1 MARTGKS
8 LTNHAGTKA
17 LALLA
22 ALALWILIPLE
33 ESSQELFEASVR
45 YVGVAPGFEVDA
57 EQTASP
63 FLLLEGAG
71 PLLAA
76 LRGDGLTIETD
87 CSGLAEG
94 EQRTTA
100 ISDLSLS
107 LPTGVKL
114 VRAVPAQ
121 LHFSLQRSV
130 EAEVTVYPTWS
141 GAESS
146 DFVIEEFTVVPAF
159 LRIAGPASRVSL
171 LDRLGTDPIDVAQ
184 MTANGTMETA
194 ALLLD
199 PKLRFV
205 DNPIVRV
212 EVKVRRR

>member
-1 MARTGKS
+1 MARIGKS

-22 ALALWILIPLE
+22 ALALWVLVPLE
-33 ESSQELFEASVR
+33 ESSQESFEASVR
-45 YVGVAPGFEVDA
+45 CVGVAPGFEVDA
-57 EQTASP
+57 EQTARP
-63 FLLLEGAG
+63 TVLLEGTE

-76 LRGDGLTIETD
+76 LRGEGLTITAD

-94 EQRTTA
+94 EQRTA
-100 ISDLSLS
+100 EISELSLS
-107 LPTGVKL
+107 LPAGVKL
-114 VRAVPAQ
+114 VRTVPAQ
-121 LHFSLQRSV
+121 LRFSVQRTV
-130 EAEVTVYPTWS
+130 EAEVAVDPIWS

-146 DFVIEEFTVVPAF
+146 EFVIEEFAVVPAS

-171 LDRLGTDPIDVAQ
+171 LDRLETDPIDIAA
-184 MTANGTMETA
+184 MTANGTVETA
-194 ALLLD
+194 ALLPD

-205 DNPIVRV
+205 DNPLVRV